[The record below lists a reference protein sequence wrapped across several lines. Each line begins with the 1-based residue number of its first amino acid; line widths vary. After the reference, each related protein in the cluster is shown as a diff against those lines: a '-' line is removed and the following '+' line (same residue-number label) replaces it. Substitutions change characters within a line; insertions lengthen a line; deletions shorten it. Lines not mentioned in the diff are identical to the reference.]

1 MPVKALSVTIRW
13 FVFYGDHALDA
24 GSNSSSEKS
33 PPAYLGYKNK
43 SFIVAVRDKPAD
55 IWFEC

>member
-1 MPVKALSVTIRW
+1 MATMPWTLAFK
-13 FVFYGDHALDA
+13 
-24 GSNSSSEKS
+24 NSSGKS